1 MFSSYDN
8 IANPGTH
15 PVESRR
21 RIPTQ
26 HAAD

>member
-1 MFSSYDN
+1 MFSFYGGT
-8 IANPGTH
+8 ANLGIH